1 MNAVAFSTRLK
12 RLAAVVAQS
21 DRVKRRL
28 DHVCGAQMSPVRC
41 RERVV
46 RDHARP
52 VPVQTLDG
60 GGTQA
65 DVGATELGPLAL
77 AARPRLRI
85 RDGLESGLDLE
96 LPLAGDH
103 IEHVPERVI
112 PAPLLGARRI
122 DLRQAAPD
130 A

>member
-1 MNAVAFSTRLK
+1 
-12 RLAAVVAQS
+12 
-21 DRVKRRL
+21 VKRRL

-52 VPVQTLDG
+52 VALEALDG
-60 GGTQA
+60 VGPTGG
-65 DVGATELGPLAL
+65 VGATELGPLSL
-77 AARPRLRI
+77 AARLAVRVGDRLEF
-85 RDGLESGLDLE
+85 GVHLE
-96 LPLAGDH
+96 LPRAGDH
-103 IEHVPERVI
+103 IEHVPEIVI
-112 PAPLLGARRI
+112 PAPLFRTRRI